1 MIRLDIKNCNMILT
15 EEQQKNH
22 HDHWEKVIN
31 MNTLT
36 GEESLSSNQTQI
48 IGQAKFPYYS
58 LQKSFEKQTKMIED

>member
-1 MIRLDIKNCNMILT
+1 MQYDINRGAAKKSPWSLGKSHKY
-15 EEQQKNH
+15 EY
-22 HDHWEKVIN
+22 
-31 MNTLT
+31 LT

>member
-31 MNTLT
+31 MNTLQVKNHC
-36 GEESLSSNQTQI
+36 LLI
-48 IGQAKFPYYS
+48 K
-58 LQKSFEKQTKMIED
+58 QKL